1 MNREADEMV
10 NAAKKAQTAIAA
22 YVNAYEEIEREIAGQ
37 TKEQLRWKATPA
49 SWSVTEVFSHLVDH
63 SIVVSF
69 RIREILVGSAVRLPA
84 FDQDAW
90 VAGQK
95 SNEEDVAHIAAAAHS
110 LVAYNARL
118 LARLT
123 DEEWAGAGVN
133 AKGDKVAIAEI
144 IPAFVA
150 HVERHLGQIRR
161 IKEQAADRK
170 DVV

>member
-1 MNREADEMV
+1 MGNTATS
-10 NAAKKAQTAIAA
+10 AQSTIAA
-22 YVNAYEEIEREIAGQ
+22 YVKAYEEIEREIAGL
-37 TKEQLRWKATPA
+37 TVEELRWKAAPA

-69 RIREILVGSAVRLPA
+69 RIREILAGSTVRLPA

-95 SNEEDVAHIAAAAHS
+95 ANEEHVAHIAAAAHS

-123 DEEWAGAGVN
+123 KEEWSAAGVN
-133 AKGDKVAIAEI
+133 AKGDKVTIADI

-161 IKEQAADRK
+161 IKEQAASGK
-170 DVV
+170 DVR